1 MKDLQARR
9 LQPLVVGAIAT
20 NCWILPLD
28 AADGNDAQTPSPE
41 GPRPCVIIDPGEEA
55 ETILAQLRKLRWYP
69 AYILLTHGHYDHL
82 AALPELLAKTSA
94 EAKAPV
100 IAIHREDAS
109 YLGSGAYQLHRQS
122 FAAAGGQAY
131 VEQLWRP
138 MPSPDRLLQEGD
150 RIGPFTTLHLPGHTP
165 GSIGFYLEA
174 QKILFSGDTLFQAG
188 IGRTD
193 LPGGDQTLLDQS
205 LERLLAMDGD
215 IVVYPGHGDAT
226 TIQAERAW
234 Y

>member
-28 AADGNDAQTPSPE
+28 AVDAQTPRPE
-41 GPRPCVIIDPGEEA
+41 APRRCVIIDPGEEA
-55 ETILAQLRKLRWYP
+55 ETILAQLRKLRCYP

-82 AALPELLAKTSA
+82 AALPELLAKGPAGA
-94 EAKAPV
+94 EAPV
-100 IAIHREDAS
+100 IAIHQEDAL
-109 YLGSGAYQLHRQS
+109 YLGSGAYQVHRHS

-138 MPSPDRLLQEGD
+138 MPSPTQMLQEGD

-165 GSIGFYLEA
+165 GSVGFYLEA

-193 LPGGDQTLLDQS
+193 LPGGDQNLLDKS

-215 IVVYPGHGDAT
+215 IAVYPGHGEAT